1 MTAYTRTFTKMCV
14 VTPILLTI
22 VSLPP
27 LAANQ
32 VPVHGTFGT
41 TFSLTPLVCT
51 DRADPATC
59 VVFDAPV
66 KGTGRVSHL
75 GNSTV
80 RIEQT
85 VDFTT
90 NPAVLVGTITITAA
104 NGDQLFGTSSATAS
118 SPDAAGIATLAG
130 TYVFTGG
137 TGRFEESTAARP
149 SLGLRILSTSPD
161 FFSFSGRFHQ
171 SGRPSRPA
179 GIASADTNFASPSP
193 APSRGHRAE
202 ASRCPA

>member
-22 VSLPP
+22 VSLPA

-51 DRADPATC
+51 DPADPATC

-137 TGRFEESTAARP
+137 TGRFAGVHGSASFTGAANTVDFT
-149 SLGLRILSTSPD
+149 G
-161 FFSFSGRFHQ
+161 FFSFSGTI
-171 SGRPSRPA
+171 SSVGS
-179 GIASADTNFASPSP
+179 TK
-193 APSRGHRAE
+193 
-202 ASRCPA
+202 